1 MIEVKEVQKKIKGK
15 NVLDGI
21 SFVIKAGEI
30 VALIGPN
37 GAGKTTLMSCMIG
50 DRFIDRGKIL
60 IDGKEPRF
68 KDNKKK

>member
-30 VALIGPN
+30 VALIGPYV
-37 GAGKTTLMSCMIG
+37 MY
-50 DRFIDRGKIL
+50 DRR
-60 IDGKEPRF
+60 
-68 KDNKKK
+68 